1 MSFLYEVRVRGR
13 LSRTL
18 ATEFEQLALE
28 ANVEPVETVL
38 SGPIEDQ
45 AALHGLLR
53 RIESLGPGAG
63 RGAPLPAAASRRRP
77 RTDGSGPGTPG
88 GGSASDGPGG
98 RDGGGRRRVHVVADL
113 VEQGEQLRPVRR
125 RSGRS

>member
-18 ATEFEQLALE
+18 TTEFEELALA

-53 RIESLGPGAG
+53 RIESLG
-63 RGAPLPAAASRRRP
+63 LE
-77 RTDGSGPGTPG
+77 
-88 GGSASDGPGG
+88 
-98 RDGGGRRRVHVVADL
+98 L
-113 VEQGEQLRPVRR
+113 VEVRR
-125 RSGRS
+125 FPPAPAEAPKTGDR

>member
-18 ATEFEQLALE
+18 ATEFEELALA

-53 RIESLGPGAG
+53 RIESLG
-63 RGAPLPAAASRRRP
+63 LELVEVRRFP
-77 RTDGSGPGTPG
+77 SVADPTDG
-88 GGSASDGPGG
+88 A
-98 RDGGGRRRVHVVADL
+98 
-113 VEQGEQLRPVRR
+113 
-125 RSGRS
+125 

>member
-18 ATEFEQLALE
+18 ASEFEQLELV

-38 SGPIEDQ
+38 SGPVEDQ

-53 RIESLGPGAG
+53 RIESLG
-63 RGAPLPAAASRRRP
+63 LE
-77 RTDGSGPGTPG
+77 
-88 GGSASDGPGG
+88 
-98 RDGGGRRRVHVVADL
+98 L
-113 VEQGEQLRPVRR
+113 LEVRR
-125 RSGRS
+125 YPSSPDP